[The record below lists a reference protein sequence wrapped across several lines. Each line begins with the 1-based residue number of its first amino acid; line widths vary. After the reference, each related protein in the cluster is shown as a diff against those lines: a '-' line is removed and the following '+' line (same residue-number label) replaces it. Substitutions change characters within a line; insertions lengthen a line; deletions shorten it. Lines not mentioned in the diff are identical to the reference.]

1 MKCVETGRDRLL
13 VFPDTVPSS
22 LRKSAY
28 FCAQPSHDLRFVLLY
43 FIVSA
48 RTVAVT
54 VHVSRAFDSL
64 TSIPRSLCGGPRS
77 RASVLP
83 SAMLCTAAKL
93 LREASKAGERSAPR
107 AVHAELL
114 RGKVRRSGSS
124 QRPPAEAQRPSN
136 PRDRAVRRPAQDPRS
151 YSTSGAEQRASHERQ
166 WDGDRQSSHERASSS
181 SGPSSQENSRWER
194 LWWFVRA
201 AACIH
206 AFREYVAE
214 ITLPVG
220 LSMYPTFATGGE
232 VALLD
237 HISPLVPGGLGVGD
251 VVIARSVQN
260 PRHFVIKRIL
270 GMPGDDV
277 SVPPDRH
284 SGVLD
289 GQGAGVTARVPH
301 GHVWLQGDNFYNS
314 LDSRSYGPVPL
325 ALVKGRVCAKVRP
338 LAWDRAWIAAWR
350 LALAWQLRRS
360 RFFILCFFRS
370 LADLAAVESE
380 MDTEGDSRPHVCVQ
394 ATAPMTIS

>member
-1 MKCVETGRDRLL
+1 
-13 VFPDTVPSS
+13 
-22 LRKSAY
+22 
-28 FCAQPSHDLRFVLLY
+28 
-43 FIVSA
+43 
-48 RTVAVT
+48 
-54 VHVSRAFDSL
+54 
-64 TSIPRSLCGGPRS
+64 
-77 RASVLP
+77 
-83 SAMLCTAAKL
+83 MLCTAAKL

-136 PRDRAVRRPAQDPRS
+136 PRDRAARRPAQDPRS

-270 GMPGDDV
+270 GMPGDD
-277 SVPPDRH
+277 
-284 SGVLD
+284 
-289 GQGAGVTARVPH
+289 
-301 GHVWLQGDNFYNS
+301 GDNFYNS

-325 ALVKGRVCAKVRP
+325 ALVKGRVCAKIWPPWRARWIRREIPDHMFVFKPRP
-338 LAWDRAWIAAWR
+338 
-350 LALAWQLRRS
+350 Q
-360 RFFILCFFRS
+360 
-370 LADLAAVESE
+370 
-380 MDTEGDSRPHVCVQ
+380 
-394 ATAPMTIS
+394 